1 MKKFHNFKQHLIQFT
16 GLTDIA
22 FSKGLRKNVGITI
35 ARVVKLPVLAG
46 WRPILYESRRRGNAS
61 FQILLIG
68 ILNSM
73 NSLGEKEKR
82 TRLSNRALS
91 SYQ

>member
-1 MKKFHNFKQHLIQFT
+1 MKKFYNFQHLIQFT

-61 FQILLIG
+61 FQILLIE

-73 NSLGEKEKR
+73 NSLGEKDWE
-82 TRLSNRALS
+82 TNEVV
-91 SYQ
+91 Q

>member
-1 MKKFHNFKQHLIQFT
+1 MKKFCNFKQHLIQFT

-46 WRPILYESRRRGNAS
+46 WRPILYESRRRGNTS

-68 ILNSM
+68 MGIDLNSM

-82 TRLSNRALS
+82 TRLSNRAL
-91 SYQ
+91 